1 MNVLLGI
8 DRIAQST
15 PWLVET
21 SPWRED
27 PLAIEETIRGFFED
41 FNGMN
46 YDRCLGHVAMGGE
59 ADRSRLIG
67 LLRLARYY
75 SGAIDVEVIT
85 NVTISDSCASALVD
99 AMVRG
104 EATREEVK
112 LVKTGTG
119 WKLLWEAVLPQCS
132 EDAPS
137 DRRGDGA
144 ASDRRSDGAPVD
156 RRKARRSK
164 K

>member
-8 DRIAQST
+8 DRIAEAT

-27 PLAIEETIRGFFED
+27 PLAIEETIRGFFDD
-41 FNGMN
+41 FNRMN
-46 YDRCLGHVAMGGE
+46 YDRCLDHVATGGE
-59 ADRSRLIG
+59 EDKGRLIG

-75 SGAIDVEVIT
+75 SGAIDVEIIT
-85 NVTISDSCASALVD
+85 NVCVNDSCATALVN

-104 EATREEVK
+104 EATREELK

-119 WKLLWEAVLPQCS
+119 WKLLWEAVMPQELG
-132 EDAPS
+132 EDGTAEG
-137 DRRGDGA
+137 RG
-144 ASDRRSDGAPVD
+144 SRRS
-156 RRKARRSK
+156 RKVAG
-164 K
+164 